1 MMCLLRVEL
10 ELSIQ
15 AKAVLIARDAGVA
28 MPVHPD
34 ARAAVE
40 EIGYLRAS
48 IGRTGLL
55 ALAPVHVTSHRD
67 DWHRYLL
74 TGSNPKEN
82 RLLRLFSIIRS
93 ARPSRRGD

>member
-1 MMCLLRVEL
+1 MLCLLRVEL

-15 AKAVLIARDAGVA
+15 AKAVLIARDAGVT
-28 MPVHPD
+28 MPEHPD

-40 EIGYLRAS
+40 EVRYLRAS

-55 ALAPVHVTSHRD
+55 ALGPVHVTSHRD

-74 TGSNPKEN
+74 TGSGAKGL
-82 RLLRLFSIIRS
+82 RRLFSSPRTH
-93 ARPSRRGD
+93 PSPPAD